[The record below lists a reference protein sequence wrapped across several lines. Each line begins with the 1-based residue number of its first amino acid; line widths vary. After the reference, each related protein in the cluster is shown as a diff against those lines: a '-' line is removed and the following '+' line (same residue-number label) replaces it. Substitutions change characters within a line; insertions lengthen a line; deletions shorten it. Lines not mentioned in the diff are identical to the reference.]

1 MLNGSDRYAVVF
13 RDVRFGRRPYFAFA
27 FFTHKNFAAEYII
40 DFATHGVIGPLGDQ
54 FQSHEPENR
63 RGEKGLRDGCFLL
76 GRIWEAGTRS
86 RFALFAPHFP
96 LPSESARNMVRS
108 GIDPPTALGL
118 VVNCLRFP
126 ILHAAHK
133 NTVAPKLNARITT
146 IHAMEPRMVKS
157 WGMVMF
163 GFLKFERA

>member
-1 MLNGSDRYAVVF
+1 LVAARILLSL
-13 RDVRFGRRPYFAFA
+13 

-86 RFALFAPHFP
+86 RFRIICPALSITFGVRAEYGP
-96 LPSESARNMVRS
+96 LWNR
-108 GIDPPTALGL
+108 LL
-118 VVNCLRFP
+118 
-126 ILHAAHK
+126 LH
-133 NTVAPKLNARITT
+133 
-146 IHAMEPRMVKS
+146 
-157 WGMVMF
+157 WG
-163 GFLKFERA
+163 